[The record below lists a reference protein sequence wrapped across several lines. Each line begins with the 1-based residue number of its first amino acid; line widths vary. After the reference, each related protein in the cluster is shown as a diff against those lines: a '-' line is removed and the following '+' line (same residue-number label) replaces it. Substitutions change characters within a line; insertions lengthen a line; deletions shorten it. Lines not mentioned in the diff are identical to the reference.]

1 MPKFNYVALDA
12 RGQESTGV
20 IEASTSNDAVGQ
32 LRQAGYFP
40 TSVIEEGKGKVAA
53 KSTKAVQKKAK
64 AISAPKGKKGGMVL
78 FQRKTIKSKVLMIF
92 TRQLATLIDA
102 GLPLLRSLTVLAKQ
116 EKDPVLQNTIN
127 QLADAVQGG
136 STFSE
141 SMAQHPLIFNKLYI
155 NMVKAGELGGVLELV
170 LNRLAE
176 FQEKAQ
182 KVKNKVISAMAYPVI
197 VLIIA
202 MLIMVFLMAFIVP
215 KFQQI
220 FNDMLNGRPLPPIT
234 QFVIAISDVIKLMF
248 IPPYL
253 WITIVSVIVLIVGY
267 KLVSGSVG
275 GRKFLDRVTLA
286 TPLFGDLLRKSAIS
300 RFSRTL
306 GTLVTSGVPI
316 LQALNITR
324 DTAGNVVIADAVS
337 KVHDAVKEGES
348 IVQPLEASGVFPPM
362 VISMVDVGEETGQ
375 LPEMLLKIAE
385 VYDDEVDNA
394 VEGLTSLL
402 EPIMIVILA
411 LIVGTI
417 VIALFMPLIDIIKQM
432 GGNAGGPA

>member
-1 MPKFNYVALDA
+1 MPKFEYIALDQ
-12 RGQESTGV
+12 RGQESRGV
-20 IEASTSNDAVGQ
+20 VEAANPNDVVGQ

-40 TSVIEEGKGKVAA
+40 TSVTEEGKAAAGKPVAKKAQKAMAAVAA
-53 KSTKAVQKKAK
+53 PKAKKA
-64 AISAPKGKKGGMVL
+64 GGITL
-78 FQRKTIKSKVLMIF
+78 FQRKTIPSKTLMIF

-102 GLPLLRSLTVLAKQ
+102 GLPLLRGLNVLAKQ
-116 EKDPVLQNTIN
+116 EKDLVLKNTIN
-127 QLADAVQGG
+127 SLADGVQGG

-141 SMAQHPLIFNKLYI
+141 SMAQHPRIFNKLYI

-182 KVKNKVISAMAYPVI
+182 KIKNKVVSAMAYPVI

-202 MLIMVFLMAFIVP
+202 MLIMLFLLTFIVP
-215 KFQQI
+215 KFEQI
-220 FNDMLNGRPLPPIT
+220 FNDMLGGAQLPALTRGVMFASNLVKSNWYYLGAVVLAIVVGWKALSSKPAGRR
-234 QFVIAISDVIKLMF
+234 F
-248 IPPYL
+248 IDYMML
-253 WITIVSVIVLIVGY
+253 RL
-267 KLVSGSVG
+267 
-275 GRKFLDRVTLA
+275 
-286 TPLFGDLLRKSAIS
+286 PLFGDLTRKSSIS

-316 LQALNITR
+316 LQALNITKE
-324 DTAGNVVIADAVS
+324 TAGNAIVAEAVT

-348 IVQPLEASGVFPPM
+348 IVAPLEASGVFPPM

-394 VEGLTSLL
+394 VEGLTSML
-402 EPIMIVILA
+402 EPIMIVFLA
-411 LIVGTI
+411 LVVGTI
-417 VIALFMPLIDIIKQM
+417 VIALFMPLISVIKNMQ
-432 GGNAGGPA
+432 GGGAGG